1 MSNIHIIAL
10 PERFDFYYH
19 RAFTSD
25 YQAILKATD
34 VNHVILD
41 FSRVLYLDSS
51 ALGMMVLLYRKAH
64 ELGLSTSI
72 KGAHGQAEEIL
83 KVANMQKLYIIESY

>member
-1 MSNIHIIAL
+1 MSNIQIIVL

-19 RAFTSD
+19 KAFTSD
-25 YQAILKATD
+25 YQHVLSLKD
-34 VNHVILD
+34 INHIILD

-51 ALGMMVLLYRKAH
+51 ALGMMVLLHRKAQ
-64 ELGLSTSI
+64 ERGLTTAI

-83 KVANMQKLYIIESY
+83 KVANMQKIYIIE

>member
-10 PERFDFYYH
+10 PERFDFHYH
-19 RAFTSD
+19 RTFTSA
-25 YQAILKATD
+25 YQDILKLKE
-34 VNHVILD
+34 VNHVVLD

-51 ALGMMVLLYRKAH
+51 ALGMMVLLYRKTQ
-64 ELGLSTSI
+64 ELGCSTSI

-83 KVANMQKLYIIESY
+83 RVANMQKLYAIGSE

>member
-1 MSNIHIIAL
+1 MSNTQTIPL

-19 RAFTSD
+19 KTFTYS
-25 YQAILKATD
+25 YQSIIKLEGI
-34 VNHVILD
+34 NHIILD

-51 ALGMMVLLYRKAH
+51 ALGMMVLLHRKAQ
-64 ELGLSTSI
+64 ELHISTSI

-83 KVANMQKLYIIESY
+83 NIANMQKLYIIENC